1 MQQPDSSQRNN
12 ARILNW
18 NHDVAKS
25 TGSVVSS
32 ASNMKNPAKHH
43 SATVSRQPSKSK
55 RTTQPKAPVEEA
67 EGPTL
72 LDSAGAAIFGLV
84 GLAAG
89 AALTYSMVKDNKTK
103 TTETAIAHAVST
115 TTTTTTTVK
124 PAKPSASKKAAQTAA
139 NGKSYGP
146 SASRTGQIQSG
157 NFHYVKAPST
167 VYAPSEVSMH
177 KPLMITAPP
186 TKGGSVA
193 GSRTSR
199 ANSRARRDPSQASVN
214 DWETVA
220 GASRPR
226 GYSAGHADPDDW
238 KTVVGVGRAPSQSKQ
253 ADPDDWRTVAGAGR
267 PSSQARQSSPNN
279 WETVAGAGRSAKNP
293 GVSAFDDFE
302 TVADASQRYGK
313 NPGMS
318 STARFAKNAVVPGL
332 DDFQTVADASQQYGN
347 NFGMSGAARSAKN
360 PGVSAFDDFETVA
373 DASQRYGNN
382 AGMSRA
388 ARSAKN
394 ATVSGLD
401 DFQTVADASQ
411 KYGNNFGTSGAARSA
426 KNPGVSAF
434 DDFETVADA
443 SQRYGNNAG
452 MSGATNWK
460 NPAAASTSRR
470 GGGGYGDDW
479 ETVVEQDRPLMAGIP
494 IPDDFETVADGSHP
508 RGFPSESL
516 AGSNAMKPRNIH
528 INTGP
533 DDWRTL
539 VDESDRCS
547 QASRQYSARGGQ
559 TTKVPLRGSKNAA
572 PSQAPSQ
579 TPRGSVKSKKGAK
592 STVSMSSKVTSRPP
606 PSDFNSWD
614 TETVLPNDS
623 ISCVGR

>member
-167 VYAPSEVSMH
+167 VP
-177 KPLMITAPP
+177 
-186 TKGGSVA
+186 
-193 GSRTSR
+193 
-199 ANSRARRDPSQASVN
+199 N
-214 DWETVA
+214 D
-220 GASRPR
+220 
-226 GYSAGHADPDDW
+226 
-238 KTVVGVGRAPSQSKQ
+238 
-253 ADPDDWRTVAGAGR
+253 
-267 PSSQARQSSPNN
+267 

-302 TVADASQRYGK
+302 TVADASQRYG
-313 NPGMS
+313 NNAGMS
-318 STARFAKNAVVPGL
+318 RTARSAKNATVSGL

-347 NFGMSGAARSAKN
+347 NFGTSGAARSAKN

-382 AGMSRA
+382 AGMSSA
-388 ARSAKN
+388 ARFAKN
-394 ATVSGLD
+394 AIVPGLD

-470 GGGGYGDDW
+470 GGGGYGDTW
-479 ETVVEQDRPLMAGIP
+479 ETVVEQDRPLMAGIS

-547 QASRQYSARGGQ
+547 QASRQYSARGAQ

-572 PSQAPSQ
+572 LSQAPSQ

>member
-43 SATVSRQPSKSK
+43 STTVSRQPSKSK
-55 RTTQPKAPVEEA
+55 AKTQPKVPVEVD

-115 TTTTTTTVK
+115 VTTTVN
-124 PAKPSASKKAAQTAA
+124 PAKPSAPKKAAQTAA
-139 NGKSYGP
+139 NGKNYGP

-157 NFHYVKAPST
+157 NSYYVKAPST

-199 ANSRARRDPSQASVN
+199 ANSRARRAPSQ
-214 DWETVA
+214 
-220 GASRPR
+220 
-226 GYSAGHADPDDW
+226 ADPDDW
-238 KTVVGVGRAPSQSKQ
+238 KTVAGAGRAPSQARQ
-253 ADPDDWRTVAGAGR
+253 ADPDDWRTVVGAGRAPSQARQTDTDDWKTVAGAGLGAGRAPSQARQPDTDDWRTVAGAGRAPSQARQTDTDDWRTVAGAGR
-267 PSSQARQSSPNN
+267 PSSQARQSGPND
-279 WETVAGAGRSAKNP
+279 WETVAGAGRSAKNPSASSFNDFETVADASQKYGNNFGMSGAARSAKNP

-302 TVADASQRYGK
+302 TVADASQK
-313 NPGMS
+313 
-318 STARFAKNAVVPGL
+318 
-332 DDFQTVADASQQYGN
+332 YGN

-382 AGMSRA
+382 AGMS
-388 ARSAKN
+388 
-394 ATVSGLD
+394 
-401 DFQTVADASQ
+401 
-411 KYGNNFGTSGAARSA
+411 
-426 KNPGVSAF
+426 
-434 DDFETVADA
+434 
-443 SQRYGNNAG
+443 
-452 MSGATNWK
+452 GATNWK
-460 NPAAASTSRR
+460 NSAAVSTSRR

-479 ETVVEQDRPLMAGIP
+479 ETVVEQDRPLMTGIL
-494 IPDDFETVADGSHP
+494 IPNDFETVVDGSHP
-508 RGFPSESL
+508 RGFPSESV
-516 AGSNAMKPRNIH
+516 AGSNAMKPRGIH
-528 INTGP
+528 INAGP

-547 QASRQYSARGGQ
+547 QASRQYSARDAQ
-559 TTKVPLRGSKNAA
+559 TTRVPLRGSKNAA
-572 PSQAPSQ
+572 SSQAPSQ
-579 TPRGSVKSKKGAK
+579 APRGSVKSKKGAK